1 MIPMSRSA
9 LLLLAVAGLYGAAG
23 VAGAAA
29 GAHMTGDP
37 RLATAASFLMLN
49 AAAIV
54 GVVAVS
60 TALGRFGLLP
70 AAGLALGALL
80 FSGDLMVRVAYG
92 TSPLPMAAPTGGM
105 ILILSWIAL
114 VLLALGA
121 AIRRRR

>member
-1 MIPMSRSA
+1 
-9 LLLLAVAGLYGAAG
+9 
-23 VAGAAA
+23 
-29 GAHMTGDP
+29 
-37 RLATAASFLMLN
+37 
-49 AAAIV
+49 
-54 GVVAVS
+54 AVS

>member
-1 MIPMSRSA
+1 MSRSA

>member
-1 MIPMSRSA
+1 MSRSA
-9 LLLLAVAGLYGAAG
+9 LLLLAVAGLYGAVG
-23 VAGAAA
+23 VAAAAA

-60 TALGRFGLLP
+60 AGLGRFGLLP

-80 FSGDLMVRVAYG
+80 FSGDLMIRVAYG
-92 TSPLPMAAPTGGM
+92 ASPLPMSAPTGGM

-114 VLLALGA
+114 VLLSLVA
-121 AIRRRR
+121 AIRRRG